1 MNIVWFKRD
10 LRVYDNAA
18 LTQAAKEGSF
28 IPLFIYEP
36 SVWINSNLGSG
47 HRKFL
52 FESLHDLNADLSKL
66 GQPLVFRK
74 GECLEV
80 FSSITKMFDIKTVFS
95 YEETWSYA
103 TYKRDVALKDW
114 FRTKKIGWREF
125 PRNGVVRGLKS
136 RSDWSKIWKSRM
148 DCPPGKAPVKL
159 IRVEIK
165 SDRMP
170 GSESIWQGNS
180 IDFFRKSPGGRRAG
194 ENVLNSFVTSRHQNY
209 KGGIS
214 SPNSAFNSSSR
225 LSPYLAFGIF
235 SIKEII
241 HAMRL
246 SNSNEYITEPTLLKR
261 SRASL
266 RSFMSRL
273 KWHCHFIQ
281 KLEDQPTIEL
291 YNLHPST
298 NMLEREY
305 CEKKFMAWQN
315 GMTGYPFL
323 DACMRCLIT
332 TGWINFRMRAML
344 MSFSSYHLWLPWQ
357 QSASYLASLF
367 IDFEPGIHY
376 PQCQM
381 QSGTTGI
388 NTIRIYNPFKQSVD
402 HDPDGIFIK
411 KWIPELRDIEP
422 ENFSKPSLIAK
433 KTGYPSLI
441 VDEKESRQ
449 KAAEKIYRLKQNGT
463 FQKEAR
469 KIFLKHGSRK
479 RNFQKRKAPK
489 LIEQQKSFE
498 F

>member
-52 FESLHDLNADLSKL
+52 FESLHDLDADLSKL

-80 FSSITKMFDIKTVFS
+80 FSSITKTFDIKTVFS

-136 RSDWSKIWKSRM
+136 RSDWSKKWKSRM
-148 DCPPGKAPVKL
+148 DCPPEKAPVKL
-159 IRVEIK
+159 NRVEIQ

-170 GSESIWQGNS
+170 GSGPIWQGNS
-180 IDFFRKSPGGRRAG
+180 IDFFRNLPGGRRAG
-194 ENVLNSFVTSRHQNY
+194 ENVLNSFITSRHHNY

-214 SPNSAFNSSSR
+214 SPNSAFSSSSR

-246 SNSNEYITEPTLLKR
+246 SDSNEYITEPTLLKR

-298 NMLEREY
+298 NMLDREY
-305 CEKKFMAWQN
+305 CEKKLWH
-315 GMTGYPFL
+315 G
-323 DACMRCLIT
+323 
-332 TGWINFRMRAML
+332 RM
-344 MSFSSYHLWLPWQ
+344 
-357 QSASYLASLF
+357 
-367 IDFEPGIHY
+367 G
-376 PQCQM
+376 
-381 QSGTTGI
+381 
-388 NTIRIYNPFKQSVD
+388 
-402 HDPDGIFIK
+402 
-411 KWIPELRDIEP
+411 
-422 ENFSKPSLIAK
+422 
-433 KTGYPSLI
+433 
-441 VDEKESRQ
+441 
-449 KAAEKIYRLKQNGT
+449 
-463 FQKEAR
+463 
-469 KIFLKHGSRK
+469 
-479 RNFQKRKAPK
+479 
-489 LIEQQKSFE
+489 
-498 F
+498 

>member
-18 LTQAAKEGSF
+18 LTQAAREGPF

-36 SVWINSNLGSG
+36 SVWVNSNLGSG

-52 FESLHDLNADLSKL
+52 TESLHDLNADLTKL
-66 GQPLVFRK
+66 GQALVFRK

-80 FSSITKMFDIKTVFS
+80 FGSITNMFDIKTVFS

-103 TYKRDVALKDW
+103 TYKRDVALKGW
-114 FRTKKIGWREF
+114 FRSENISWCEF

-136 RSDWSKIWKSRM
+136 RSDWSKKWKYRM
-148 DCPPGKAPVKL
+148 DCPPESPPAQL
-159 IRVEIK
+159 DAVEIK
-165 SDRMP
+165 SDRLP
-170 GSESIWQGNS
+170 GSGSIWQGNQ
-180 IDFFRKSPGGRRAG
+180 IDFLRKLPGGRRAG
-194 ENVLNSFVTSRHQNY
+194 ENVLNSFITLRHHNY

-246 SNSNEYITEPTLLKR
+246 SNCNEDIIQPTLLKR
-261 SRASL
+261 SKVSL

-281 KLEDQPTIEL
+281 KLEDQPNIEL
-291 YNLHPST
+291 DNLHPST
-298 NMLEREY
+298 NMLDREF
-305 CEKKFMAWQN
+305 CEKKFTAWQN

-388 NTIRIYNPFKQSVD
+388 NTIRIYNPFKQSSD
-402 HDPDGIFIK
+402 HDPDGVFIK
-411 KWIPELRDIEP
+411 KWIPELKDIEP
-422 ENFSKPSLIAK
+422 ENFSKPSLITK
-433 KTGYPSLI
+433 KTGYPPLI

-449 KAAEKIYRLKQNGT
+449 KAAEKIYKLKQNGT

-479 RNFQKRKAPK
+479 RNFQNKKVPK
-489 LIEQQKSFE
+489 LSELQKSFD